1 MGLQKLGCNFWQEWF
16 KKQKYRQKL
25 IPNTQ
30 FQPCKVFV
38 QNDLVERKIKNQRA
52 SSNFFL
58 KFKEKLGLD
67 PNKYSFD
74 EEDITRALQIAFEGE
89 IMHIQYWVQNK
100 RLHGYFPKHKLGIEI
115 MNIVLWIEILK
126 TNQVDN

>member
-1 MGLQKLGCNFWQEWF
+1 MALQILGCNFWQEWF
-16 KKQKYRQKL
+16 KKQEYRQKL

-38 QNDLVERKIKNQRA
+38 QNDFVERKIKNQRA

-74 EEDITRALQIAFEGE
+74 EEDITRAL
-89 IMHIQYWVQNK
+89 
-100 RLHGYFPKHKLGIEI
+100 
-115 MNIVLWIEILK
+115 
-126 TNQVDN
+126 